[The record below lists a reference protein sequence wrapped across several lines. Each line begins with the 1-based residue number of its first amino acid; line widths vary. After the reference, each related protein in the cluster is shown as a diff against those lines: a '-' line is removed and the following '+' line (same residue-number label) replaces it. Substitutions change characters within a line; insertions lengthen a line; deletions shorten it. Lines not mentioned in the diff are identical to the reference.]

1 MGEPKVS
8 FPRITLFA
16 ALAFSPVA
24 VPAALAQEG
33 ARVIEEVVV
42 TGSRRPG
49 RTATESS
56 VPVDVFDGSD
66 FAAQGTTDM
75 NDLLRNLVPS
85 YNVQRLPIS
94 DAASI
99 VRPPTMRGLPADNT
113 LMLVNGKRWH
123 RSAVIAELGGSLN
136 SGSQGSDTYSIPAIA
151 LKQVEVLRDGA
162 AAQYGSDA
170 IAGVI
175 NFQLKDDR
183 EGMTF
188 EAKWG
193 ETYEGD
199 GDSLLLATNIGMP
212 LGPNGF
218 ANASLQWRDTEDTSR
233 SVQRNDAAG
242 LAATGNPSIE
252 DPAQPWGSP
261 KIEDDWAFVL
271 NAGIDLTD
279 TQHLYAFG
287 NYAQRDQSNGFF
299 YRNPHNRAAVF
310 TYSANFDAD
319 GDGLPD
325 RNASGS
331 LLSRN
336 FRSQMD
342 FNAGP
347 GGPSCAPILSGSGS
361 SFDGFLGTGDP
372 NCFTYNEWFPGG
384 FTPTFGAK
392 LEDIS
397 GAVGVRGVFTNGLL
411 YDFSVRLARN
421 EVGFYL
427 SNTVNPSMGTDSPRS
442 FEVGKYIQTE
452 QNYNAD
458 FSIPVNVDGLYSP
471 LNVAFGLEYRNET
484 FEIRQG
490 EESSWLAG
498 PFAFQGEILYP
509 DDVIIDDVRYFQCIG
524 TVDANGNVVDD
535 CAEQRNLGLGAMSI
549 GANGFAGFSPTQ
561 VGEFRRTNYAA
572 YVDLEADVT
581 ERWTAGAALRFEDF
595 SDFGTTTNYKL
606 ATRFQVA
613 DNFALRGSINT
624 GFRAPTPGQANVTKV
639 STRTVDGV
647 LQQAGQI
654 PPTNPI
660 AQILGGTALDPE
672 ESFNWTVGFV
682 WDVGG
687 DLTITA
693 DYYNIELT
701 DRITNTGLIGITQAL
716 RDQLEASGIPGG
728 RDLESV
734 DFYVNGFD
742 TTTQGVDL
750 VATYFYDWGNAGITN
765 FTLAW
770 NWTETEIDDV
780 KFRPGTTTPLISR
793 NRALD
798 LENFNPEHRV
808 VFSIN
813 HSVGDFGVLL
823 RANYYDDWV
832 VGNLASNPRGQVI
845 CSDNPAN
852 GDRCYD
858 GAVIFDLEL
867 SYTLNNRYTFVA
879 GAQNLFDKFPD
890 KDPNR
895 LSAGNSGNEYTTS
908 SPWGMDGGFWYL
920 RFRADLY

>member
-8 FPRITLFA
+8 FPRLTLFA

-49 RTATESS
+49 RSATEST
-56 VPVDVFDGSD
+56 VPVDVFDGDD
-66 FAAQGTTDM
+66 FQAQGTSDM
-75 NDLLRNLVPS
+75 DDLLRNLVPS

-99 VRPPTMRGLPADNT
+99 TRPATLRGLPPDNT
-113 LMLVNGKRWH
+113 LILVNGKRWH
-123 RSAVIAELGGSLN
+123 RGAVIAELGGSLAA
-136 SGSQGSDTYSIPAIA
+136 GSQGPDLASIPAIA

-162 AAQYGSDA
+162 SAQYGSDA

-199 GDSLLLATNIGMP
+199 GDSIQLATNVGLP

-218 ANASLQWRDTEDTSR
+218 ANLSLQWKDQDRTSR

-242 LAATGNPSIE
+242 LIATGNTAVA

-261 KIEDDWAFVL
+261 ELTDDWTFFV

-279 TQHLYAFG
+279 SQHLYGFG
-287 NYAQRDQSNGFF
+287 HYAERKQANGFF
-299 YRNPHNRAAVF
+299 YRNPNNRFLVF
-310 TYSANFDAD
+310 TGDQVPPDSGLRLRAIMDTNLAGQSGQVSNCPAITASATV
-319 GDGLPD
+319 
-325 RNASGS
+325 
-331 LLSRN
+331 
-336 FRSQMD
+336 
-342 FNAGP
+342 
-347 GGPSCAPILSGSGS
+347 
-361 SFDGFLGTGDP
+361 FDGFDGSGLP
-372 NCFTYNEWFPGG
+372 ANCFAFNSWFPGG
-384 FTPTFGAK
+384 FTPDFGAE

-397 GAVGVRGVFTNGLL
+397 AAVGMRGSFDNGLL

-421 EVGFYL
+421 EVGFFL
-427 SNTVNPSMGTDSPRS
+427 DNTVNPSLGPDSPTS

-458 FSIPVNVDGLYSP
+458 FSFPLNVDGLYSP
-471 LNVAFGLEYRNET
+471 LNIAFGAEYRVEM
-484 FEIRQG
+484 FEIRLG
-490 EESSWLAG
+490 EPASWEAG
-498 PFAFQGEILYP
+498 PYAFQDSNFYSDGVTPMVPL
-509 DDVIIDDVRYFQCIG
+509 
-524 TVDANGNVVDD
+524 A
-535 CAEQRNLGLGAMSI
+535 I
-549 GANGFAGFSPTQ
+549 GANGFAGFSPIQ
-561 VGEFRRTNYAA
+561 SGEFDRNNYAV
-572 YVDLEADVT
+572 YVDLEADVV
-581 ERWTAGAALRFEDF
+581 EAWTVGAALRFEDF
-595 SDFGTTTNYKL
+595 SDFGTTTNGKIS
-606 ATRFQVA
+606 TRYQFLP
-613 DNFALRGSINT
+613 NFAGRASFST
-624 GFRAPTPGQANVTKV
+624 GFRAPTPGQSNVTKV

-660 AQILGGTALDPE
+660 AVLLGGRQLQPE
-672 ESFNWTVGFV
+672 DATNWTLGFV
-682 WDVGG
+682 WDVT
-687 DLTITA
+687 DSLTVTV
-693 DYYNIELT
+693 DYFNIELE
-701 DRITNTGLIGITQAL
+701 DRITNTGLIGITQDL
-716 RDQLEASGIPGG
+716 RDQLEASGITTA

-742 TTTQGVDL
+742 TTTQGIDL
-750 VATYFYDWGNAGITN
+750 VATYFYDWGDAGMTN

-780 KFRPGTTTPLISR
+780 KFRPGTDIPLISR
-793 NRALD
+793 NRQLD
-798 LENFNPEHRV
+798 LENFNPEHRAT
-808 VFSIN
+808 FTIN
-813 HSVGDFGVLL
+813 HSLGDFGIML

-832 VGNLASNPRGQVI
+832 VGNLSSNPFGQVI
-845 CSDNPAN
+845 CSDEPAN

-867 SYTLNNRYTFVA
+867 SYTLNNRYTFIA